1 MTPDQIN
8 LYFTIVN
15 PYSTL
20 LQVLEELQSINVENS
35 EQCLESLLPDL
46 CNISP
51 FNYIEPEDPA
61 FSVSNFSPTLHEDNL
76 LRHGLESHQSIAPSS
91 TQTGNRFP
99 STLSYT
105 ASLDDHQTRIYN
117 DSQHR
122 NTSSVFKADSMVFT
136 DCLDHESRDS
146 ELFNPLCIHVTPR
159 KANPTVENS
168 TPHTPQPELDSPS
181 AASLFSS
188 NNSSPFEGLGFVRPP
203 PTLFDFQ
210 RFHPK
215 DTVPSSNSFSDMNDT
230 IPSFD
235 NGLNPLDHMEVF
247 SNQLDVPYND
257 INDELFP
264 SSTMAATEYSSST
277 ALSNIGDS
285 ACTDSTTHTHP
296 SPSSSS
302 DSSSENTPPQKS
314 PRLDRNGRKPR
325 VWKNRKYKCNHCNS
339 IFHHADLAS
348 FAKHIREWE
357 RKLGVAA
364 VSRKYKCDDENCEWR
379 YIGFTRK
386 LERDKHFKRKHGHP
400 DIECPFWTNNG
411 QELFPGARVC
421 TTHWHTDSG
430 NRRRHEIA
438 VHGRPWSKECERTA
452 QEFQR
457 SSAQRL

>member
-1 MTPDQIN
+1 MSTTSDPSNPISNLFDATFLQLVEQLQSLNAEQLERCLKSLQPDQG
-8 LYFTIVN
+8 
-15 PYSTL
+15 
-20 LQVLEELQSINVENS
+20 
-35 EQCLESLLPDL
+35 
-46 CNISP
+46 NIST
-51 FNYIEPEDPA
+51 FDFMEPEDYG
-61 FSVSNFSPTLHEDNL
+61 FSLSNSSPTLHEDNL

-91 TQTGNRFP
+91 TPSGNRFP

-105 ASLDDHQTRIYN
+105 ASFDDPQTLFYN
-117 DSQHR
+117 DSRHR
-122 NTSSVFKADSMVFT
+122 NTSSGFKPDSMIFT
-136 DCLDHESRDS
+136 DCLDRESRDS
-146 ELFNPLCIHVTPR
+146 ESLNPQYIHATPR

-168 TPHTPQPELDSPS
+168 TPHTPQPDLDSPS
-181 AASLFSS
+181 AVSLFSS
-188 NNSSPFEGLGFVRPP
+188 NNSSPFEGLELARHS
-203 PTLFDFQ
+203 PTVLDF
-210 RFHPK
+210 RMLHPK
-215 DTVPSSNSFSDMNDT
+215 DTLPNLNSFPDT
-230 IPSFD
+230 NGTVPSFD
-235 NGLNPLDHMEVF
+235 NELNPLDPMEVF
-247 SNQLDVPYND
+247 SNQLAVPYNG
-257 INDELFP
+257 INDDILSFP
-264 SSTMAATEYSSST
+264 TMAATEYLPT
-277 ALSNIGDS
+277 ALSNVGDS
-285 ACTDSTTHTHP
+285 TCTDSTTHTHHSP
-296 SPSSSS
+296 SPSS
-302 DSSSENTPPQKS
+302 DSSSQNTSQRKS

-438 VHGRPWSKECERTA
+438 VHGRPWSKECERMA
-452 QEFQR
+452 QEYQR
-457 SSAQRL
+457 SSTQRP